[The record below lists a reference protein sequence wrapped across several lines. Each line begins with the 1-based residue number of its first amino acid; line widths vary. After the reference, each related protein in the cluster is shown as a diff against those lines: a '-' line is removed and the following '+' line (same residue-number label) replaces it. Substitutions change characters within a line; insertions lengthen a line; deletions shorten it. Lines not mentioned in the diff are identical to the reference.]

1 MSLLN
6 PQPNMDLDELEFA
19 VGNDSKVHEVSIEF
33 ILPSTSKTL
42 GMRYGL

>member
-19 VGNDSKVHEVSIEF
+19 VGNDSKVHEVSMEF
-33 ILPSTSKTL
+33 ILLSVSNRLVK
-42 GMRYGL
+42 RYGP